1 MKTELTLTELK
12 NMKGLALIDL
22 NATWCGPCRMLKPVL
37 EKLDGEMDDVEFF
50 GIDVDDKPEFAEE
63 FQVSSIP
70 CVILVKD
77 GKEVARSVGFKP
89 YDQIKNFI
97 NQCK

>member
-1 MKTELTLTELK
+1 MKTELTLNELK
-12 NMKGLALIDL
+12 EKKGLVLLDL

-37 EKLDGEMDDVEFF
+37 EKLDGEMTDVDFY
-50 GIDVDDKPEFAEE
+50 GIDVDDMPEFAEE
-63 FQVSSIP
+63 FGVSSIP

-97 NQCK
+97 NQYK